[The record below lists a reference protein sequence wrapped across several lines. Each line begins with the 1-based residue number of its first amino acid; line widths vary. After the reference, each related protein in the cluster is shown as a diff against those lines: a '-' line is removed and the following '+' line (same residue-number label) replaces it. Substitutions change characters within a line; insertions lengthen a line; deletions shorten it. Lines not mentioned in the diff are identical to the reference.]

1 MDQKFI
7 LVTLLVMLGVSAAI
21 SAALVRSREFH
32 SRLFREEGRTL
43 RDTTILTIAISIPY
57 GLGVQVRHMVK
68 NFQAADLAFEA
79 TMIMGVIGGVYAGV
93 LGGVLVSIPAVIH
106 GEYITL
112 PFNVVVGLIAGG
124 LRELAEQWADKEDI
138 WSFSPFIDL
147 TIFRW
152 IKRNIPRPRMDWQI
166 AFFVVILLLQFARMQ
181 LSLLFPGMLF
191 SINSD
196 DLWVFAAICLATV
209 MCVAIPL
216 KIWNNT
222 RTELKLEEQTRL
234 LLQARLDA
242 LQSQINPHFLFNTLN
257 SVSSLVR
264 VDPDTAREVIVKL
277 ANILRS
283 LLRKH
288 DAFCD
293 LREEVA
299 FIDDYLDI
307 EVIRFGRDKLR
318 VNKELDEETL
328 DYIVPSM
335 LLQPLVENC
344 IKHGLAPKIDGGSIT
359 LRSRFVDGKLEIQV
373 QDDGVGM
380 ARTGEWVARQD
391 GGESLLGGSGIGMT
405 NVAERM
411 KVLYGDAGKMTITS
425 PEAGEGTLITLELP
439 IVETELARSA
449 ADKIYS
455 ERSRTRA

>member
-7 LVTLLVMLGVSAAI
+7 LVTLLVKLGVAAAI
-21 SAALVRSREFH
+21 SSALVRSWEFH
-32 SRLFREEGRTL
+32 SRLFKEEGRSW
-43 RDTTILTIAISIPY
+43 RDTALMTVMICVPY
-57 GLGVQVRHMVK
+57 GMGVQVRHMVQ
-68 NFQAADLAFEA
+68 NFKAADEAFEA
-79 TMIMGVIGGVYAGV
+79 AVIIGVIGGPFAGA
-93 LGGVLVSIPAVIH
+93 LGGTLLAIPALLH
-106 GEYITL
+106 GEWLAL
-112 PFNVVVGLIAGG
+112 PFNIIVGLIAGA
-124 LRELAEQWADKEDI
+124 LRDLADKWADKEDI

-152 IKRNIPRPRMDWQI
+152 IRRNIPRPRMDWQI
-166 AFFVVILLLQFARMQ
+166 AFFVIILILQVARMQ
-181 LSLLFPGMLF
+181 LGILFPDKIF

-196 DLWVFAAICLATV
+196 NPWIFLAICGTTV

-222 RTELKLEEQTRL
+222 RIELKLEEQKSL
-234 LLQARLDA
+234 LLQSRLDA

-264 VDPDTAREVIVKL
+264 VDPDTARQLIIKL
-277 ANILRS
+277 SNILRS

-293 LREEVA
+293 LREEME

-307 EVIRFGRDKLR
+307 EVIRFGRDKLK
-318 VNKELDEETL
+318 VIKELDPESM
-328 DYIVPSM
+328 DCIVPSM
-335 LLQPLVENC
+335 LLQPLVENS

-359 LRSRFVDGKLEIQV
+359 LRSKVLPNKLHIEV

-380 ARTGEWVARQD
+380 DTSGQIPPPERGQEPQVGQ
-391 GGESLLGGSGIGMT
+391 SGIGMT
-405 NVAERM
+405 NVAERL
-411 KVLYGDAGKMTITS
+411 KVLYGGAAKMTVT
-425 PEAGEGTLITLELP
+425 PPPQGNGTLIVIELP
-439 IVETELARSA
+439 LLEPELERSA
-449 ADKIYS
+449 ADKIYT

>member
-7 LVTLLVMLGVSAAI
+7 LVTLLVKLGVSAAI

-32 SRLFREEGRTL
+32 SRLFREEGRSL
-43 RDTTILTIAISIPY
+43 RDTTILTIAIAIPY
-57 GLGVQVRHMVK
+57 GLGVQVRHMVA
-68 NFQAADLAFEA
+68 NFKAADLAFEA
-79 TMIMGVIGGVYAGV
+79 TMITGVIGGVYAGV
-93 LGGVLVSIPAVIH
+93 LGGVLMSIPAVIH
-106 GEYITL
+106 GEYVTL

-124 LRELAEQWADKEDI
+124 LRELADYWADKEDI

-152 IKRNIPRPRMDWQI
+152 IKRNIPKPRMDWQI

-191 SINSD
+191 SINSQEF
-196 DLWVFAAICLATV
+196 WIFVAICAATV

-264 VDPDTAREVIVKL
+264 IDPDTAREVIVKL

-293 LREEVA
+293 LKEEVA

-318 VNKELDEETL
+318 VNKELDPETL

-344 IKHGLAPKIDGGSIT
+344 IKHGLSPKIEGGSIT
-359 LRSRFVDGKLEIQV
+359 LRSQLLNGKLQIQV

-380 ARTGEWVARQD
+380 AAAAI
-391 GGESLLGGSGIGMT
+391 ESAHENGNAPRPGYSGIGMS

-411 KVLYGDAGKMTITS
+411 KVLYG
-425 PEAGEGTLITLELP
+425 EAGRMSITTPASGIGTVITLELP

-449 ADKIYS
+449 ADRIYS

>member
-1 MDQKFI
+1 MDQRFI
-7 LVTLLVMLGVSAAI
+7 LVTLLVQLGVAAAI
-21 SAALVRSREFH
+21 SSALVRSREFH
-32 SRLFREEGRTL
+32 SRLFKEEGRSN
-43 RDTTILTIAISIPY
+43 RDAAILALALSVPY
-57 GLGVQVRHMVK
+57 GLGVQVRFMVA
-68 NFQAADLAFEA
+68 NFKAADLAFEGIIL
-79 TMIMGVIGGVYAGV
+79 TGVIGGTFAGM
-93 LGGVLVSIPAVIH
+93 LGGALMSVPALYH
-106 GEYITL
+106 GEYLTL
-112 PFNVVVGLIAGG
+112 PFNLLVGFIAGS
-124 LRELAEQWADKEDI
+124 LRELAGKWADREDI

-166 AFFVVILLLQFARMQ
+166 AFFVVILLLQFARME
-181 LSLLFPGMLF
+181 LSQAFPGQLF
-191 SINSD
+191 AIYSSEP
-196 DLWVFAAICLATV
+196 WVLVAICATAV

-216 KIWNNT
+216 KIWNTT
-222 RTELKLEEQTRL
+222 RIELKLEEQTRL
-234 LLQARLDA
+234 LLEARLDA

-264 VDPDTAREVIVKL
+264 VDPDMAREVIVKL

-288 DAFCD
+288 DAFCE

-307 EVIRFGRDKLR
+307 EVIRFGPEKLR
-318 VNKELDEETL
+318 VRKQLEPETL
-328 DYIVPSM
+328 DWIVPSM

-359 LRSRFVDGKLEIQV
+359 LRSRLLDGKLLLEV

-380 ARTGEWVARQD
+380 GATGFWDDIGRENN
-391 GGESLLGGSGIGMT
+391 GSGPSGIGMA

-411 KVLYGDAGKMTITS
+411 KVLYGDAGRMTITMPKS
-425 PEAGEGTLITLELP
+425 GEGTLITLELP
-439 IVETELARSA
+439 MLESDFARSA
-449 ADKIYS
+449 ADRIYS

>member
-7 LVTLLVMLGVSAAI
+7 LVTLLVKLGVAAAI
-21 SAALVRSREFH
+21 SSALVRSYEFH

-43 RDTTILTIAISIPY
+43 RDTIILTIAVSVPY
-57 GLGVQVRHMVK
+57 GLGVQVRHLVV
-68 NFQAADLAFEA
+68 NFKAADLAFEA
-79 TMIMGVIGGVYAGV
+79 CIIMGVIGGPVAGI
-93 LGGVLVSIPAVIH
+93 LGGTLVAIPAMLQ
-106 GEYITL
+106 GEYLTL
-112 PFNVVVGLIAGG
+112 PFNILVGMIAGT
-124 LRELAEQWADKEDI
+124 LRFQADKWADKEDI

-166 AFFVVILLLQFARMQ
+166 AFFFVILILQLARMQ
-181 LSLLFPGMLF
+181 MARIMPG
-191 SINSD
+191 SIFALNSD
-196 DLWVFAAICLATV
+196 EPWIYAAICATAV

-222 RTELKLEEQTRL
+222 RIELKLEEQTRL

-257 SVSSLVR
+257 SVTTLVR
-264 VDPDTAREVIVKL
+264 VNPDQAREVVWKL

-288 DAFCD
+288 DAFND

-307 EVIRFGRDKLR
+307 EVVRFGAEKLR
-318 VNKELDEETL
+318 VHKELDPDTL
-328 DYIVPSM
+328 DFIVPSM
-335 LLQPLVENC
+335 LLQPLVENS
-344 IKHGLAPKIDGGSIT
+344 IKHGISPKIDGGNIT
-359 LRSRFVDGKLEIQV
+359 IRSKLLGEKLMIQV

-380 ARTGEWVARQD
+380 DASGEYAAPDKGNEPRVGQ
-391 GGESLLGGSGIGMT
+391 SGIGLT
-405 NVAERM
+405 NVAERLN
-411 KVLYGDAGKMTITS
+411 VLYGKAAKMTIT
-425 PEAGEGTLITLELP
+425 PPDNGIGTLITLELP
-439 IVETELARSA
+439 IVETDLARSA

>member
-7 LVTLLVMLGVSAAI
+7 LVTLLVELGVSAAI

-32 SRLFREEGRTL
+32 SRLFREEGRSL
-43 RDTTILTIAISIPY
+43 RDTTILTIAIAIPY
-57 GLGVQVRHMVK
+57 GLGVQVRHMVA
-68 NFQAADLAFEA
+68 NFKAADLAFEA
-79 TMIMGVIGGVYAGV
+79 TMIMGVIGGVYSGV

-106 GEYITL
+106 GEYVTL

-124 LRELAEQWADKEDI
+124 LRELADNWADKEDI

-152 IKRNIPRPRMDWQI
+152 IKRNIPKPRMDWQI
-166 AFFVVILLLQFARMQ
+166 AFFVVILLLQFAHMQ
-181 LSLLFPGMLF
+181 LGLLFPGMLF
-191 SINSD
+191 SINSQEF
-196 DLWVFAAICLATV
+196 WIFVAICAATV

-234 LLQARLDA
+234 LLEARLDA

-264 VDPDTAREVIVKL
+264 IDPDTAREVIVKL

-293 LREEVA
+293 LREEFA
-299 FIDDYLDI
+299 FVDDYLDI

-318 VNKELDEETL
+318 VQKELDEASL
-328 DYIVPSM
+328 DCIVPSM
-335 LLQPLVENC
+335 LLQPIVENA
-344 IKHGLAPKIDGGSIT
+344 IKHGIAPK
-359 LRSRFVDGKLEIQV
+359 
-373 QDDGVGM
+373 
-380 ARTGEWVARQD
+380 
-391 GGESLLGGSGIGMT
+391 
-405 NVAERM
+405 
-411 KVLYGDAGKMTITS
+411 
-425 PEAGEGTLITLELP
+425 
-439 IVETELARSA
+439 
-449 ADKIYS
+449 
-455 ERSRTRA
+455 